1 MINSTPKLILAIM
14 GGVVVLLVL
23 IGIFGSDPLEVSY
36 DGSLVKIQNVGDE
49 PVEIKGVM
57 INDRT
62 DCAALNVM
70 PQGNILKVG
79 DSMILMPLCEAVRVK
94 ITTASGSDT
103 YYLH

>member
-36 DGSLVKIQNVGDE
+36 DGNLVKIQNTGDE

-62 DCAALNVM
+62 DCAALNLM
-70 PQGNILKVG
+70 PQGKHPKG
-79 DSMILMPLCEAVRVK
+79 W
-94 ITTASGSDT
+94 
-103 YYLH
+103 